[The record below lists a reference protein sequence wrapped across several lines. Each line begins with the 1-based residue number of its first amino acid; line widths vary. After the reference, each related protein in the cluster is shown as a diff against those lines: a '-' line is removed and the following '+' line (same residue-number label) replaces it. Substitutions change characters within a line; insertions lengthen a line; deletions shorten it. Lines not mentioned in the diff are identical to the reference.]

1 MQYRVITAIGLALL
15 FFGLGSVGS
24 AVELA
29 SSVQPQTYQG
39 ISYLSGGIGEEERDA
54 LRQMDREYN
63 VKLIFAA
70 KDGVYVSNVNV
81 TIEDGSGK
89 KVLEA
94 VSDGPWFYAK
104 LPPGKYNVMAQV
116 RGQRHKRVVEVG
128 QQKQAQLQFSW

>member
-15 FFGLGSVGS
+15 LFGLGSVGS

-116 RGQRHKRVVEVG
+116 RGQTHKRVVEVG
-128 QQKQAQLQFSW
+128 QKKQAQFQFSW

>member
-1 MQYRVITAIGLALL
+1 MRYRVITAIGLALL

-29 SSVQPQTYQG
+29 SSIQPQTYQG

-116 RGQRHKRVVEVG
+116 RGQTHKRVVEVG